1 MTALT
6 AGRNTPYRDGENF
19 VFGVATTQKIYAGSI
34 VVLSATGYAESGAT
48 ATGKIAV
55 GRCEEYVYNDLAD
68 GLKTVKVRRGC
79 YQFLNS
85 AAADLITIAQIG
97 DVCYIVDDQ
106 TVAKT
111 DGGTTRSPAG
121 FIMDVDDDGVWVLLG
136 YGPVIA
142 GIAALVAASN
152 LSDVAD
158 AATAYANIKQV
169 ATATAT
175 GAVEIATAAEAVAGT
190 ADKIPDAA
198 ILAGYAYE
206 KMGTPA
212 FTIGAEGGNVINV
225 GIQLKD
231 SAGAD
236 LAVRGSLMAYL
247 SDDANGDSVT
257 ATGPDGTVIIGTD
270 GVLIPV
276 VAKKMFQLVS
286 EADGDIDI
294 NITES
299 AAPTWY
305 LILVMP
311 DGKLVASTAITFA

>member
-6 AGRNTPYRDGENF
+6 AGRNTPYREGEDF

-68 GLKTVKVRRGC
+68 GLKTVKVRRGI
-79 YQFLNS
+79 YRFLNS
-85 AAADLITIAQIG
+85 ASGDLITIAEIG
-97 DVCYIVDDQ
+97 DVCWIVDDQ

-111 DGGTTRSPAG
+111 NGGSTRSVAG
-121 FIMDVDDDGVWVLLG
+121 YIMDVDDDGVWVKIG
-136 YGPVIA
+136 FGPVDAA
-142 GIAALVAASN
+142 GTALLAANN
-152 LSDVAD
+152 LNDVNA
-158 AATAYANIKQV
+158 AATAFANIKQV
-169 ATATAT
+169 ATAVAT
-175 GAVEIATAAEAVAGT
+175 GVVEIATAAEAVAGT

-212 FTIGAEGGNVINV
+212 FVIGAEGGNVINV
-225 GIQLKD
+225 GIQFKD
-231 SAGAD
+231 SADVD

-276 VAKKMFQLVS
+276 VAKKMFQLVG

-299 AAPTWY
+299 GAATWY

-311 DGKLVASTAITFA
+311 DGKLVASNAITFA